1 MEGRHAAPAASRPAL
16 TVPDLSRVVF
26 ALAALVLLAM
36 VVLPIGWLVVTSFSG
51 PHGPT
56 LANYAALFTDVTLV
70 RPFLITVGSSAAV
83 AVACVAIALP
93 MGWCVART
101 DMPLRR
107 LVRVLVMASLVT
119 PPFLGAI
126 AWELLAAPNA
136 GFLNRFARVL
146 FGLDPSVHP
155 FNIYSVTGLTFV
167 NTLYTF
173 PYAFTF
179 VANALERIP
188 ADLEDASAILGGSA
202 WQTLRRI
209 TFPLVLPAVLAGAL
223 IAFLQSMTVFGSAAV
238 LTLPAGFHTMTTRI
252 WSLFQFPP
260 KPALAAAASMPLLLL
275 TLLLLRAQ
283 AMVLGRRGYVLV
295 GGKGAR
301 RTLLR
306 LGAWKWI
313 ALAFCA
319 AVLTCSIVLPYGALL
334 DAAFVKV
341 APALPTLDNLTW
353 SHVHFVFFELDATA
367 IALRNTVVLALG
379 AATIGTALALI
390 AAYLVA
396 RRAVPGWPLLGFL
409 ATAPLAIPSI
419 VLGVGLFLAYTR
431 PPLLL
436 FGTLWIML
444 IAFVTIEFPAAYQQ
458 LVAVV
463 GGIGAEL
470 EEAGRLLGAT
480 RLRVLRDITS
490 PLMRSGLVAAW
501 CFVFIGA
508 IREISAA
515 ILLFTAP
522 TRTIAVVIY
531 DLNESGDTGSIAVL
545 GLLLMA
551 VTFGVLLVANRVPV
565 AVTAVEEFRE

>member
-1 MEGRHAAPAASRPAL
+1 MRL
-16 TVPDLSRVVF
+16 DLSRVLF
-26 ALAALVLLAM
+26 ALAALVLAAM
-36 VVLPIGWLVVTSFSG
+36 VVLPVGWLVVTSFAG

-56 LANYAALFTDVTLV
+56 LENYVTLFTDASMV
-70 RPFLITVGSSAAV
+70 RPFLITLGSSAAV
-83 AVACVAIALP
+83 AILGVLVAVP

-107 LVRVLVMASLVT
+107 MVRILVMASLVT

-126 AWELLAAPNA
+126 AWELLAAPNT
-136 GFLNRFARVL
+136 GFLNQFARLV
-146 FGLDPSVHP
+146 FHLDRTVHP
-155 FNIYSVTGLTFV
+155 FNVYSVAGLTFV
-167 NTLYTF
+167 NFLYTF
-173 PYAFTF
+173 PYAFVF

-188 ADLEDASAILGGSA
+188 ADLEDASANLGAHPAQTAWHVTLPLILPS
-202 WQTLRRI
+202 I
-209 TFPLVLPAVLAGAL
+209 LAGAL

-260 KPALAAAASMPLLLL
+260 KPALAAAASMPMLLL
-275 TLLLLRAQ
+275 TLALLRAQ
-283 AMVLGRRGYVLV
+283 QLVLGRKGYALV

-301 RTLLR
+301 RTMAR
-306 LGAWKWI
+306 LGAWKWA
-313 ALAFCA
+313 ALAFCGF
-319 AVLTCSIVLPYGALL
+319 VLLNAIVLPYGALL
-334 DAAFVKV
+334 DAAFVKIP
-341 APALPTLDNLTW
+341 PALPTLATLTLK
-353 SHVHFVFFELDATA
+353 HVHFVFFELDATPV
-367 IALRNTVVLALG
+367 ALWNTLILAFG
-379 AATIGTALALI
+379 AATIATALALVVG
-390 AAYLVA
+390 YLVA
-396 RRAVPGWPLLGFL
+396 RRSVAGWQALSFL
-409 ATAPLAIPSI
+409 ASAPIAIPSI

-458 LVAVV
+458 LVAVAAS
-463 GGIGAEL
+463 IHPEL

-480 RLRVLRDITS
+480 PLRVLRDITS

-545 GLLLMA
+545 GLLLMI
-551 VTFGVLLVANRVPV
+551 VTFAVLALANRVPV
-565 AVTAVEEFRE
+565 VGGAVEEYRA

>member
-1 MEGRHAAPAASRPAL
+1 MRPSG
-16 TVPDLSRVVF
+16 DLSRLLF
-26 ALAALVLLAM
+26 GAAALVLFAM
-36 VVLPIGWLVVTSFSG
+36 VALPVGWLVATSVSG
-51 PHGPT
+51 PHGFT
-56 LANYAALFTDVTLV
+56 LENYVTLFTDATMVQPFVITLE
-70 RPFLITVGSSAAV
+70 SSAAV
-83 AVACVAIALP
+83 AILCVLVAVP

-126 AWELLAAPNA
+126 AWELLAAPNT
-136 GFLNRFARVL
+136 GFLNQVARVV
-146 FGLDPSVHP
+146 FRLDRSVHP
-155 FNIYSVTGLTFV
+155 FDIYTVAGLTFV
-167 NTLYTF
+167 NFLYTF

-188 ADLEDASAILGGSA
+188 ADLEDASAILGARGG
-202 WQTLRRI
+202 QTLWRV
-209 TFPLVLPAVLAGAL
+209 TLPLILPAILAGGL
-223 IAFLQSMTVFGSAAV
+223 IAFLQSMTVFGSAAI

-260 KPALAAAASMPLLLL
+260 KPALAAAASMPILLL

-283 AMVLGRRGYVLV
+283 QLILGRKGYVVV

-301 RTLLR
+301 RAIVV
-306 LGAWKWI
+306 LGTWKWL

-319 AVLTCSIVLPYGALL
+319 VVLANAIVLPYGALL

-341 APALPTLDNLTW
+341 APAVPTLANLTW
-353 SHVHFVFFELDATA
+353 SHLHFVFFELDATPV
-367 IALRNTVVLALG
+367 ALWNTMILALG
-379 AATIGTALALI
+379 AATIGTALALVVG
-390 AAYLVA
+390 YVVA
-396 RRAVPGWPLLGFL
+396 RRAVRGWQLLGVL

-419 VLGVGLFLAYTR
+419 VLGVGLFLAYTH

-458 LVAVV
+458 LVSVTSS
-463 GGIGAEL
+463 IHPEL

-480 RLRVLRDITS
+480 RLRVLREITS
-490 PLMRSGLVAAW
+490 PLMRSGLVATW

-545 GLLLMA
+545 GLLLMV
-551 VTFGVLLVANRVPV
+551 VTFTVLAVANRVPV

>member
-1 MEGRHAAPAASRPAL
+1 MVAL
-16 TVPDLSRVVF
+16 PV
-26 ALAALVLLAM
+26 
-36 VVLPIGWLVVTSFSG
+36 GWLIATSLSG

-56 LANYAALFTDVTLV
+56 LDNYVTLFTDPTMVQPFVITLE
-70 RPFLITVGSSAAV
+70 SSAAV
-83 AVACVAIALP
+83 ALLCVVVAVP

-107 LVRVLVMASLVT
+107 LVRLLVMASLVT

-126 AWELLAAPNA
+126 AWELLAAPNT
-136 GFLNRFARVL
+136 GFLNQLARAV
-146 FGLDPSVHP
+146 FHLDRSVHP
-155 FNIYSVTGLTFV
+155 FNIYTVAGLTFV
-167 NTLYTF
+167 NFLYTF

-188 ADLEDASAILGGSA
+188 ADLEDASSNLGASSAQTLWRVTLPLILPAILAGG
-202 WQTLRRI
+202 
-209 TFPLVLPAVLAGAL
+209 L
-223 IAFLQSMTVFGSAAV
+223 IAFLQSVTVFGSAAI

-260 KPALAAAASMPLLLL
+260 KPALAAAASMPILLI
-275 TLLLLRAQ
+275 TLVLLRAQ
-283 AMVLGRRGYVLV
+283 QLILGRKGYVVV
-295 GGKGAR
+295 GGKGSR
-301 RTLLR
+301 RAMGTLGWWR
-306 LGAWKWI
+306 WP

-319 AVLTCSIVLPYGALL
+319 LILVNAIVLPYGALL

-341 APALPTLDNLTW
+341 APALPTLANLTW
-353 SHVHFVFFELDATA
+353 SHLHFVFFELDATPV
-367 IALRNTVVLALG
+367 ALWNTVILALG
-379 AATIGTALALI
+379 AATIGTVLALI
-390 AAYLVA
+390 VGYLVA
-396 RRAVPGWPLLGFL
+396 RRSVRGWQLLGFL

-458 LVAVV
+458 LVAVASS
-463 GGIGAEL
+463 IHPEL

-480 RLRVLRDITS
+480 RLRVLREITS
-490 PLMRSGLVAAW
+490 PLMRSGLVATW
-501 CFVFIGA
+501 CFIFIGA

-545 GLLLMA
+545 GLLLMV
-551 VTFGVLLVANRVPV
+551 VTFAVLALANRVPV

>member
-1 MEGRHAAPAASRPAL
+1 MTAARL
-16 TVPDLSRVVF
+16 DGSRVLF
-26 ALAALVLLAM
+26 AGAAVVLSAM
-36 VVLPIGWLVVTSFSG
+36 VVLPLGWLIATSFSS

-56 LANYAALFTDVTLV
+56 LANYVTLFTDGTMV
-70 RPFLITVGSSAAV
+70 RPFLITLGSSAAV
-83 AVACVAIALP
+83 AVLCVLVAVP

-107 LVRVLVMASLVT
+107 VVRLLVIASLVT

-126 AWELLAAPNA
+126 AWELLAAPNT
-136 GFLNRFARVL
+136 GFLNQLARL
-146 FGLDPSVHP
+146 AFHLDRSVHP
-155 FNIYSVTGLTFV
+155 FNVYTVAGLTFV
-167 NTLYTF
+167 NFLYTF
-173 PYAFTF
+173 PYAFVF
-179 VANALERIP
+179 VANALQRIP
-188 ADLEDASAILGGSA
+188 SDLEDASAILGAHPAQTA
-202 WQTLRRI
+202 WRVTL
-209 TFPLVLPAVLAGAL
+209 PLLLPSVLAGAL

-260 KPALAAAASMPLLLL
+260 KPELAAAASMPMLVL

-283 AMVLGRRGYVLV
+283 QLALGRRGYAVI
-295 GGKGAR
+295 GGKGTR
-301 RTLLR
+301 RTMTR
-306 LGAWKWI
+306 LGVWRWP
-313 ALAFCA
+313 ALAACGLVLLCA
-319 AVLTCSIVLPYGALL
+319 IGLPYGALL

-341 APALPTLDNLTW
+341 PPAMPSPATFTFEHLR
-353 SHVHFVFFELDATA
+353 FVFFELDATP
-367 IALRNTVVLALG
+367 LALWNTLLLAFG
-379 AATIGTALALI
+379 AGTIATALAAI
-390 AAYLVA
+390 VGYLVS
-396 RRAVPGWPLLGFL
+396 RRTVRGWRILSYL
-409 ATAPLAIPSI
+409 ATAPIAIPSI

-458 LVAVV
+458 LTTVA
-463 GGIGAEL
+463 GAIHPEL
-470 EEAGRLLGAT
+470 EDAGRLLGASPG
-480 RLRVLRDITS
+480 RVLRDIIA
-490 PLMRSGLVAAW
+490 PLMRTGLVAAW

-522 TRTIAVVIY
+522 TRTLAVVIY

-551 VTFGVLLVANRVPV
+551 VTFVVLALVNRVPV
-565 AVTAVEEFRE
+565 VLGTIEE

>member
-1 MEGRHAAPAASRPAL
+1 
-16 TVPDLSRVVF
+16 
-26 ALAALVLLAM
+26 VLLAM
-36 VVLPIGWLVVTSFSG
+36 VALPVGWLIATSLSG

-56 LANYAALFTDVTLV
+56 LDNYVTLFTDPSMVQ
-70 RPFLITVGSSAAV
+70 PFLITLESSAAV
-83 AVACVAIALP
+83 AILCVVVAVP

-107 LVRVLVMASLVT
+107 LVRILVMASLVT

-126 AWELLAAPNA
+126 AWELLAAPNT
-136 GFLNRFARVL
+136 GFLNQLARVT
-146 FGLDPSVHP
+146 FHLDRSIHP
-155 FNIYSVTGLTFV
+155 FNIYTIAGLTFV
-167 NTLYTF
+167 NFLYTF

-188 ADLEDASAILGGSA
+188 ADLEDASAILGAGSA
-202 WQTLRRI
+202 QTMWRVTL
-209 TFPLVLPAVLAGAL
+209 PLILPAILAGGL
-223 IAFLQSMTVFGSAAV
+223 IAFLQSVTVFGSAAV

-260 KPALAAAASMPLLLL
+260 KPALAAAASMPILLI
-275 TLLLLRAQ
+275 TLVLLRAQ
-283 AMVLGRRGYVLV
+283 QLILGRKGYVVV

-301 RTLLR
+301 RAIGA
-306 LGAWKWI
+306 LGRWRWP

-319 AVLTCSIVLPYGALL
+319 LVLVNAIVLPYGALL

-341 APALPTLDNLTW
+341 APALPTLANLTW
-353 SHVHFVFFELDATA
+353 SHLHFVFFELDATPV
-367 IALRNTVVLALG
+367 ALWNTVILALG
-379 AATIGTALALI
+379 AATIGTVLALI
-390 AAYLVA
+390 VGYLVA
-396 RRAVPGWPLLGFL
+396 RRSVRGWQLLGFL

-458 LVAVV
+458 LVAVASS
-463 GGIGAEL
+463 IHPEL

-480 RLRVLRDITS
+480 RLRVLREITS
-490 PLMRSGLVAAW
+490 PLMRSGLVATW
-501 CFVFIGA
+501 CFIFIGA

-545 GLLLMA
+545 GLLLMV
-551 VTFGVLLVANRVPV
+551 VTFAVLALANRVPV

>member
-1 MEGRHAAPAASRPAL
+1 MRI
-16 TVPDLSRVVF
+16 DLSRVLF
-26 ALAALVLLAM
+26 ALAALALVVM
-36 VVLPIGWLVVTSFSG
+36 VVLPVGWLVVTSVSG
-51 PHGPT
+51 AHGFT
-56 LANYAALFTDVTLV
+56 LENYVTLFTDVTMI
-70 RPFLITVGSSAAV
+70 RPFVITLASSAAV
-83 AVACVAIALP
+83 AVACVLVAVP

-107 LVRVLVMASLVT
+107 LVRILVMASLVT

-126 AWELLAAPNA
+126 AWELLAAPNT
-136 GFLNRFARVL
+136 GFLNQLARAA
-146 FGLDPSVHP
+146 FHLDRSVHP
-155 FNIYSVTGLTFV
+155 FNVYSVAGLTFV
-167 NTLYTF
+167 NFLYTF
-173 PYAFTF
+173 PYAFVF

-188 ADLEDASAILGGSA
+188 ADLEDASAILGARPAQTA
-202 WQTLRRI
+202 WRVTL
-209 TFPLVLPAVLAGAL
+209 PLVLPAILAGAL

-260 KPALAAAASMPLLLL
+260 KPALAAAASMPMLLL
-275 TLLLLRAQ
+275 TLGLLRAQ
-283 AMVLGRRGYVLV
+283 QLVLGRKGYALV

-301 RTLLR
+301 RTMAR
-306 LGAWKWI
+306 LGAWKWA
-313 ALAFCA
+313 ALAFCGL
-319 AVLTCSIVLPYGALL
+319 VLLNAIVLPYGALL
-334 DAAFVKV
+334 DAAFVKI
-341 APALPTLDNLTW
+341 APAVPSFANLTLA
-353 SHVHFVFFELDATA
+353 HVHFVFVELDATPV
-367 IALRNTVVLALG
+367 ALRNTMILAFG
-379 AATIGTALALI
+379 AATVATALALVVG
-390 AAYLVA
+390 YLVA
-396 RRAVPGWPLLGFL
+396 RRAVTGWNVLSFL
-409 ATAPLAIPSI
+409 ASAPIAIPSI

-458 LVAVV
+458 LTAVAAS
-463 GGIGAEL
+463 IHPEL
-470 EEAGRLLGAT
+470 EEAARLLGAT
-480 RLRVLRDITS
+480 PLRVLRDVTA
-490 PLMRSGLVAAW
+490 PLMRSGIVAAW

-551 VTFGVLLVANRVPV
+551 VTFAVLALANRVPV
-565 AVTAVEEFRE
+565 VATAAEEYRA

>member
-1 MEGRHAAPAASRPAL
+1 VTHRSPQRAIDFSRL
-16 TVPDLSRVVF
+16 IF
-26 ALAALVLLAM
+26 AGAALVLLAM
-36 VVLPIGWLVVTSFSG
+36 VVLPVGWLVATSLSG

-56 LANYAALFTDVTLV
+56 LENYVTLFTDPTMVQ
-70 RPFLITVGSSAAV
+70 PFLITLESSAAV
-83 AVACVAIALP
+83 AILCVVVAVP

-126 AWELLAAPNA
+126 AWELLAAPNT
-136 GFLNRFARVL
+136 GFLNQVARAV
-146 FGLDPSVHP
+146 FQLDRSVHP
-155 FNIYSVTGLTFV
+155 FNIYTVAGLTFV
-167 NTLYTF
+167 NFLYTF

-188 ADLEDASAILGGSA
+188 ADFEDASAILGARS
-202 WQTLRRI
+202 WETLRRV
-209 TFPLVLPAVLAGAL
+209 TLPLILPAILAGGL
-223 IAFLQSMTVFGSAAV
+223 IAFLQSMTVFGSAAI

-260 KPALAAAASMPLLLL
+260 KPALAAAASMPILLL

-283 AMVLGRRGYVLV
+283 QLILGRKGYVVV

-301 RTLLR
+301 RAIVA
-306 LGAWKWI
+306 LGRWKWL
-313 ALAFCA
+313 ALGFCA
-319 AVLTCSIVLPYGALL
+319 LVLLNAIVLPYGALL

-341 APALPTLDNLTW
+341 APAVPTLANLTW
-353 SHVHFVFFELDATA
+353 SHLHFVFFELDATPV
-367 IALRNTVVLALG
+367 ALWNTMILALG
-379 AATIGTALALI
+379 AATIGTALALVVG
-390 AAYLVA
+390 YLVA
-396 RRAVPGWPLLGFL
+396 RRAVRGWQLLGFL

-458 LVAVV
+458 LVAVTSS
-463 GGIGAEL
+463 IHPEL

-480 RLRVLRDITS
+480 RLRVLREITS
-490 PLMRSGLVAAW
+490 PLMRSGLVATW

-545 GLLLMA
+545 GLLLMV
-551 VTFGVLLVANRVPV
+551 VTFTVLAVANRVPV
-565 AVTAVEEFRE
+565 AATAVEEFRE

>member
-1 MEGRHAAPAASRPAL
+1 MGQR
-16 TVPDLSRVVF
+16 DFSRVLF
-26 ALAALVLLAM
+26 GAAALVLLAM
-36 VVLPIGWLVVTSFSG
+36 VALPVGWLVATSLSG

-56 LANYAALFTDVTLV
+56 LENYVKLFTDPTMVQ
-70 RPFLITVGSSAAV
+70 PFLITLESSAAV
-83 AVACVAIALP
+83 AVLCVLVAVP

-126 AWELLAAPNA
+126 AWELLAAPNT
-136 GFLNRFARVL
+136 GFLNQVARAV
-146 FGLDPSVHP
+146 FHLDRSVHP
-155 FNIYSVTGLTFV
+155 FNIYTVAGLTFV
-167 NTLYTF
+167 NFLYTF

-188 ADLEDASAILGGSA
+188 ADLEDASAILGARSV
-202 WQTLRRI
+202 QTLARI
-209 TFPLVLPAVLAGAL
+209 TLPLILPAILAGGL
-223 IAFLQSMTVFGSAAV
+223 IAFLQSMTVFGSAAI

-260 KPALAAAASMPLLLL
+260 KPALAAAASMPILLL
-275 TLLLLRAQ
+275 TLVLLRAQ
-283 AMVLGRRGYVLV
+283 QVILGRKGYVVV

-301 RTLLR
+301 RAIVP
-306 LGAWKWI
+306 LGGWTWL
-313 ALAFCA
+313 ALGFCGL
-319 AVLTCSIVLPYGALL
+319 VLVNAIVLPYGALL

-341 APALPTLDNLTW
+341 APAVPTLANLTW
-353 SHVHFVFFELDATA
+353 SHVHFVFFELDATPV
-367 IALRNTVVLALG
+367 ALSNTMILALG
-379 AATIGTALALI
+379 AATIGTALALVVGYI
-390 AAYLVA
+390 VA
-396 RRAVPGWPLLGFL
+396 RRAVRGWQLLGFL

-458 LVAVV
+458 LVAVTSS
-463 GGIGAEL
+463 IHPEL

-480 RLRVLRDITS
+480 RLRVLREITS
-490 PLMRSGLVAAW
+490 PLMRSGLVATW

-545 GLLLMA
+545 GLLLMV
-551 VTFGVLLVANRVPV
+551 VTFTVLAVANRVPI

>member
-1 MEGRHAAPAASRPAL
+1 
-16 TVPDLSRVVF
+16 
-26 ALAALVLLAM
+26 VLLAM
-36 VVLPIGWLVVTSFSG
+36 VALPVGWLVATSLSG

-56 LANYAALFTDVTLV
+56 FDNYARLFSDPTMVQ
-70 RPFLITVGSSAAV
+70 PFLITLESSAAV
-83 AVACVAIALP
+83 AVLCVVVAVP

-126 AWELLAAPNA
+126 AWELLAAPNT
-136 GFLNRFARVL
+136 GFLNQLARVL
-146 FGLDPSVHP
+146 FGLDRTVHP
-155 FNIYSVTGLTFV
+155 FNIYSVAGLTFV
-167 NTLYTF
+167 NFLYTF
-173 PYAFTF
+173 PYASTF
-179 VANALERIP
+179 VTNALERIP
-188 ADLEDASAILGGSA
+188 ADLEDASSILGANSA
-202 WQTLRRI
+202 QTLRRV
-209 TFPLVLPAVLAGAL
+209 TLPLILPAILAGGL

-260 KPALAAAASMPLLLL
+260 QPALAAAASMPILLL
-275 TLLLLRAQ
+275 TLVLLRAQ
-283 AMVLGRRGYVLV
+283 QMILGRKGYVLV

-301 RTLLR
+301 RAMVA
-306 LGAWKWI
+306 LGAWKWL
-313 ALAFCA
+313 ALGFCGL
-319 AVLTCSIVLPYGALL
+319 VLLNAIVLPYGALL
-334 DAAFVKV
+334 DAAFVRV
-341 APALPTLDNLTW
+341 APAVPTLANLTLA
-353 SHVHFVFFELDATA
+353 HLHFVFFELDATPV
-367 IALRNTVVLALG
+367 ALWNTMILALG
-379 AATIGTALALI
+379 AATIGTALALVVG
-390 AAYLVA
+390 YLVA
-396 RRAVPGWPLLGFL
+396 RRAVPGWQFLGFL

-458 LVAVV
+458 LVSVAAS
-463 GGIGAEL
+463 IHPEL

-480 RLRVLRDITS
+480 RLRVLREITS

-545 GLLLMA
+545 GLLLMV
-551 VTFGVLLVANRVPV
+551 VTFAVLAVANRVPI
-565 AVTAVEEFRE
+565 AVTATEEFRE

>member
-1 MEGRHAAPAASRPAL
+1 MVAL
-16 TVPDLSRVVF
+16 PV
-26 ALAALVLLAM
+26 
-36 VVLPIGWLVVTSFSG
+36 GWLIATSLSG

-56 LANYAALFTDVTLV
+56 LDNYVTLFTDPSMVQ
-70 RPFLITVGSSAAV
+70 PFLITLESSAAV
-83 AVACVAIALP
+83 AILCVVVAVP

-107 LVRVLVMASLVT
+107 LVRILVMASLVT

-126 AWELLAAPNA
+126 AWELLAAPNT
-136 GFLNRFARVL
+136 GFLNQLARVI
-146 FGLDPSVHP
+146 FHLDRSVHP
-155 FNIYSVTGLTFV
+155 FNIYTVAGLTFV
-167 NTLYTF
+167 NFLYTF

-179 VANALERIP
+179 VANALERVP
-188 ADLEDASAILGGSA
+188 ADLEDASAILGAGSA
-202 WQTLRRI
+202 QTLWRV
-209 TFPLVLPAVLAGAL
+209 TLPLILPAILAGGL
-223 IAFLQSMTVFGSAAV
+223 IAFLQSVTVFGSAAV

-260 KPALAAAASMPLLLL
+260 KPALAAAASMPVLLI
-275 TLLLLRAQ
+275 TLVLLRAQ
-283 AMVLGRRGYVLV
+283 QLILGRKGYVVV

-301 RTLLR
+301 RAIGA
-306 LGAWKWI
+306 LGRWRWP

-319 AVLTCSIVLPYGALL
+319 LVLVNAIVLPYGALL

-341 APALPTLDNLTW
+341 APALPTLANLTW
-353 SHVHFVFFELDATA
+353 SHLHFVFFELDATPV
-367 IALRNTVVLALG
+367 ALWNTVILALG
-379 AATIGTALALI
+379 AATIGTVLALI
-390 AAYLVA
+390 VGYLVA
-396 RRAVPGWPLLGFL
+396 RRSVRGWQLLGFL

-458 LVAVV
+458 LVAVASS
-463 GGIGAEL
+463 IHPEL

-480 RLRVLRDITS
+480 RLRVLREITS
-490 PLMRSGLVAAW
+490 PLMRSGLVATW
-501 CFVFIGA
+501 CFIFIGA

-545 GLLLMA
+545 GLLLMV
-551 VTFGVLLVANRVPV
+551 VTFAVLALANRVPV
-565 AVTAVEEFRE
+565 GVTAVEEFRE

>member
-1 MEGRHAAPAASRPAL
+1 
-16 TVPDLSRVVF
+16 
-26 ALAALVLLAM
+26 M
-36 VVLPIGWLVVTSFSG
+36 VVLPVGWLIATSLSG

-56 LANYAALFTDVTLV
+56 LENYVTLFTDPTMVQ
-70 RPFLITVGSSAAV
+70 PFLITLESSAAV
-83 AVACVAIALP
+83 AILCVVVALP

-107 LVRVLVMASLVT
+107 LVRLLVMASLVT

-126 AWELLAAPNA
+126 AWELLAAPNT
-136 GFLNRFARVL
+136 GFLNQLARAV
-146 FGLDPSVHP
+146 FHLDRSVHP
-155 FNIYSVTGLTFV
+155 FNIYTVAGLTFV
-167 NTLYTF
+167 NFLYTF

-188 ADLEDASAILGGSA
+188 ADLEDASSNLGASSAQTLWRVTLPLILPAILAGG
-202 WQTLRRI
+202 
-209 TFPLVLPAVLAGAL
+209 L
-223 IAFLQSMTVFGSAAV
+223 IAFLQSVTVFGSAAI

-260 KPALAAAASMPLLLL
+260 KPALAAAASMPILLI
-275 TLLLLRAQ
+275 TLVLLRAQ
-283 AMVLGRRGYVLV
+283 QLILGRKGYVVV

-301 RTLLR
+301 RAIGA
-306 LGAWKWI
+306 LGWWRWP

-319 AVLTCSIVLPYGALL
+319 LILVNAIVLPYGALL

-341 APALPTLDNLTW
+341 APALPTLANLTW
-353 SHVHFVFFELDATA
+353 SHLHFVFFELDATPV
-367 IALRNTVVLALG
+367 ALWNTVILALG
-379 AATIGTALALI
+379 AATIGTVLALI
-390 AAYLVA
+390 VGYLVA
-396 RRAVPGWPLLGFL
+396 RRSVRGWQVLAFL

-458 LVAVV
+458 LVSVASS
-463 GGIGAEL
+463 IHPEL

-480 RLRVLRDITS
+480 RLRVLREITS
-490 PLMRSGLVAAW
+490 PLMRSGLVATW
-501 CFVFIGA
+501 CFIFIGA

-545 GLLLMA
+545 GLLLMV
-551 VTFGVLLVANRVPV
+551 VTFAVLALANRVPV

>member
-1 MEGRHAAPAASRPAL
+1 MTMPALALRPASRGGM
-16 TVPDLSRVVF
+16 VDLSRGLFV
-26 ALAALVLLAM
+26 LAALVLALM
-36 VVLPIGWLVVTSFSG
+36 VVLPIGWLIVTSVSG

-56 LANYAALFTDVTLV
+56 LDNYRTLFTDVTMV
-70 RPFLITVGSSAAV
+70 RPFLITLGSSAVV
-83 AVACVAIALP
+83 ALLCVLVALP

-107 LVRVLVMASLVT
+107 QVRILVMASLVT

-126 AWELLAAPNA
+126 AWELLAAPNT
-136 GFLNRFARVL
+136 GFLNQLARVI
-146 FGLDPSVHP
+146 FHLDRAVHP
-155 FNIYSVTGLTFV
+155 FNVYSVAGLTFV
-167 NTLYTF
+167 NFLYTF
-173 PYAFTF
+173 PYAFIF

-188 ADLEDASAILGGSA
+188 ADLEDASAILGARPSQTA
-202 WQTLRRI
+202 WRVTL
-209 TFPLVLPAVLAGAL
+209 PLILPAILAGAL

-260 KPALAAAASMPLLLL
+260 KPELAAAASMPMLLL
-275 TLLLLRAQ
+275 TFGLLRAQ
-283 AMVLGRRGYVLV
+283 QLVLGRKGYALV

-301 RTLLR
+301 RTIVQ
-306 LGAWKWI
+306 LGAWKWA

-319 AVLTCSIVLPYGALL
+319 LILLNAIALPYGALL

-341 APALPTLDNLTW
+341 PPALPTLANLTL
-353 SHVHFVFFELDATA
+353 SHLHFVFFELDATQ
-367 IALRNTVVLALG
+367 IALWNTLILALG
-379 AATIGTALALI
+379 AATIGTALALVVG
-390 AAYLVA
+390 YLVA
-396 RRAVPGWPLLGFL
+396 RRAVPGWPLLSFL
-409 ATAPLAIPSI
+409 AGAPLAIPSI

-458 LVAVV
+458 LTSVVAS
-463 GGIGAEL
+463 IHPEL

-480 RLRVLRDITS
+480 RLRVLREITS
-490 PLMRSGLVAAW
+490 PLMRSGIVAAW
-501 CFVFIGA
+501 CFIFIGA

-522 TRTIAVVIY
+522 TRTLAVVIY

-545 GLLLMA
+545 GLLLMV
-551 VTFGVLLVANRVPV
+551 VTFVVLSLANRVPV
-565 AVTAVEEFRE
+565 VVTAAEELRG

>member
-1 MEGRHAAPAASRPAL
+1 MRL
-16 TVPDLSRVVF
+16 DLSRVLF
-26 ALAALVLLAM
+26 AFAALVLVAL
-36 VVLPIGWLVVTSFSG
+36 VVLPVGWLIGTSVSG

-56 LANYAALFTDVTLV
+56 LANFVTLFTDASMI
-70 RPFLITVGSSAAV
+70 RPFLITLGSSAAV
-83 AVACVAIALP
+83 AVLCVAVAVP
-93 MGWCVART
+93 MGWFVART

-107 LVRVLVMASLVT
+107 LVRILVMASLVT

-126 AWELLAAPNA
+126 AWELLAAPNT
-136 GFLNRFARVL
+136 GFLNQLARAT
-146 FGLDPSVHP
+146 FGLDRSLHP
-155 FNIYSVTGLTFV
+155 FNVYSVTGLTFV
-167 NTLYTF
+167 NFLYTF
-173 PYAFTF
+173 PYAFVF

-188 ADLEDASAILGGSA
+188 ADLEDASAILGGRPAQTA
-202 WQTLRRI
+202 WRVTL
-209 TFPLVLPAVLAGAL
+209 PLILPSILAGAL

-260 KPALAAAASMPLLLL
+260 KPALAAAASMPMLVL
-275 TLLLLRAQ
+275 TLALLRAQ
-283 AMVLGRRGYVLV
+283 QLVLGRKGYALV

-301 RTLLR
+301 RTIAR
-306 LGAWKWI
+306 LGAWKWG
-313 ALAFCA
+313 ALAFCGF
-319 AVLTCSIVLPYGALL
+319 VLLNAIVLPYGALL
-334 DAAFVKV
+334 DAAFVKI
-341 APALPTLDNLTW
+341 APAVPTLDNFTLA
-353 SHVHFVFFELDATA
+353 HVHFVFFELDATS
-367 IALRNTVVLALG
+367 IALRNTVILALG
-379 AATIGTALALI
+379 AATIATALALVVG
-390 AAYLVA
+390 YLVA
-396 RRAVPGWPLLGFL
+396 RKAVPGWRLLGFL
-409 ATAPLAIPSI
+409 ATAPIAIPSI

-458 LVAVV
+458 LGAVAST
-463 GGIGAEL
+463 IHPEL
-470 EEAGRLLGAT
+470 EEAGRMLGASA
-480 RLRVLRDITS
+480 LRVLRDVTA
-490 PLMRSGLVAAW
+490 PLMRSGIVAAW

-551 VTFGVLLVANRVPV
+551 VTFVVLALANRVPV
-565 AVTAVEEFRE
+565 VTTAAEEYRA

>member
-1 MEGRHAAPAASRPAL
+1 MVAL
-16 TVPDLSRVVF
+16 PV
-26 ALAALVLLAM
+26 
-36 VVLPIGWLVVTSFSG
+36 GWLIATSLSG

-56 LANYAALFTDVTLV
+56 LDNYVTLFTDPSMVQ
-70 RPFLITVGSSAAV
+70 PFLITLESSAAV
-83 AVACVAIALP
+83 AILCVLVAVP

-126 AWELLAAPNA
+126 AWELLAAPNT
-136 GFLNRFARVL
+136 GFLNQLARVM
-146 FGLDPSVHP
+146 FHLDRSVHP
-155 FNIYSVTGLTFV
+155 FNIYTVAGLTFV
-167 NTLYTF
+167 NFLYTF

-188 ADLEDASAILGGSA
+188 ADLEDASANLGASSA
-202 WQTLRRI
+202 QTLWRV
-209 TFPLVLPAVLAGAL
+209 TLPLILPAILAGGL
-223 IAFLQSMTVFGSAAV
+223 IAFLQSVTVFGSAAI

-260 KPALAAAASMPLLLL
+260 KPALAAAASMPILLL
-275 TLLLLRAQ
+275 TLVLLRAQ
-283 AMVLGRRGYVLV
+283 QLILGRKGYVVV

-301 RTLLR
+301 RAIGV
-306 LGAWKWI
+306 LGWWRWP

-319 AVLTCSIVLPYGALL
+319 LVLVNAIVLPYGALL

-341 APALPTLDNLTW
+341 APALPTLANLTW
-353 SHVHFVFFELDATA
+353 SHLHFVFFELDATPV
-367 IALRNTVVLALG
+367 ALWNTVILALG
-379 AATIGTALALI
+379 AATIGTVLALLVG
-390 AAYLVA
+390 YLVA
-396 RRAVPGWPLLGFL
+396 RRSVRGWQLLGFL

-458 LVAVV
+458 LVAVASS
-463 GGIGAEL
+463 IHPEL

-480 RLRVLRDITS
+480 RLRVLREITS
-490 PLMRSGLVAAW
+490 PLMRSGLVATW

-545 GLLLMA
+545 GLLLMI
-551 VTFGVLLVANRVPV
+551 VTFAVLSVANRVPL

>member
-1 MEGRHAAPAASRPAL
+1 MVAL
-16 TVPDLSRVVF
+16 PV
-26 ALAALVLLAM
+26 
-36 VVLPIGWLVVTSFSG
+36 GWLVATSLSG

-56 LANYAALFTDVTLV
+56 LENYAALFTDATLV
-70 RPFLITVGSSAAV
+70 QPFLITLESSAAV
-83 AVACVAIALP
+83 AILCVLVAVP

-126 AWELLAAPNA
+126 AWELLAAPNT
-136 GFLNRFARVL
+136 GFLNQLARVA
-146 FGLDPSVHP
+146 FHLDRAVHP
-155 FNIYSVTGLTFV
+155 FNIYTVAGLTFV
-167 NTLYTF
+167 NFLYTF

-188 ADLEDASAILGGSA
+188 ADLEDASAILGARSA
-202 WQTLRRI
+202 QTLWRV
-209 TFPLVLPAVLAGAL
+209 TLPLILPAILAGGL
-223 IAFLQSMTVFGSAAV
+223 IAFLQSMTVFGSAAI

-260 KPALAAAASMPLLLL
+260 KPALAAAASMPILLL

-283 AMVLGRRGYVLV
+283 QLILGRKGYVVV

-301 RTLLR
+301 RAIAA
-306 LGAWKWI
+306 LGPWKWL
-313 ALAFCA
+313 ALGFCA
-319 AVLTCSIVLPYGALL
+319 LVLLNAIVLPYGALL

-341 APALPTLDNLTW
+341 APAVPTLANLTW
-353 SHVHFVFFELDATA
+353 SHLHFVFFELDATPV
-367 IALRNTVVLALG
+367 ALWNTMILALG
-379 AATIGTALALI
+379 AATIGTALALVVG
-390 AAYLVA
+390 YLVA
-396 RRAVPGWPLLGFL
+396 RRAVRGWQVLGFL

-458 LVAVV
+458 LVSVTSS
-463 GGIGAEL
+463 IHPEL

-480 RLRVLRDITS
+480 RLRVLREITS
-490 PLMRSGLVAAW
+490 PLIRSGLVATW

-545 GLLLMA
+545 GLLLMV
-551 VTFGVLLVANRVPV
+551 VTFTVLAIANRVPI

>member
-1 MEGRHAAPAASRPAL
+1 
-16 TVPDLSRVVF
+16 
-26 ALAALVLLAM
+26 
-36 VVLPIGWLVVTSFSG
+36 
-51 PHGPT
+51 
-56 LANYAALFTDVTLV
+56 
-70 RPFLITVGSSAAV
+70 
-83 AVACVAIALP
+83 
-93 MGWCVART
+93 
-101 DMPLRR
+101 
-107 LVRVLVMASLVT
+107 
-119 PPFLGAI
+119 
-126 AWELLAAPNA
+126 
-136 GFLNRFARVL
+136 
-146 FGLDPSVHP
+146 
-155 FNIYSVTGLTFV
+155 V
-167 NTLYTF
+167 NFLYTF

-188 ADLEDASAILGGSA
+188 ADLEDASAILGARSA
-202 WQTLRRI
+202 QTLRRV
-209 TFPLVLPAVLAGAL
+209 TLPLILPAILAGGL
-223 IAFLQSMTVFGSAAV
+223 IAFLQSMTVFGSAAI

-260 KPALAAAASMPLLLL
+260 QPALAAAASMPILLL

-283 AMVLGRRGYVLV
+283 QLILGRKGYVVV

-301 RTLLR
+301 RTIVA
-306 LGAWKWI
+306 LGNGKWL
-313 ALAFCA
+313 ALGFCA
-319 AVLTCSIVLPYGALL
+319 LVLVNAIVLPYGALL

-341 APALPTLDNLTW
+341 APAVPTLANLTW
-353 SHVHFVFFELDATA
+353 SHLHFVFFELDATPV
-367 IALRNTVVLALG
+367 ALWNTMILALG
-379 AATIGTALALI
+379 AATIGTALALVVG
-390 AAYLVA
+390 YLVA
-396 RRAVPGWPLLGFL
+396 RRAVRGWQLLGFL

-458 LVAVV
+458 LVSVTSS
-463 GGIGAEL
+463 IHPEL

-480 RLRVLRDITS
+480 RLRVLREITS
-490 PLMRSGLVAAW
+490 PLMRSGLVATW

-545 GLLLMA
+545 GLLLMV
-551 VTFGVLLVANRVPV
+551 VTFTVLTVANRVPI

>member
-1 MEGRHAAPAASRPAL
+1 MVAL
-16 TVPDLSRVVF
+16 PV
-26 ALAALVLLAM
+26 
-36 VVLPIGWLVVTSFSG
+36 GWLVATSLSG

-56 LANYAALFTDVTLV
+56 FDNYARLFTDATMVQ
-70 RPFLITVGSSAAV
+70 PFLITLESSAAV
-83 AVACVAIALP
+83 AVLCVVVAVP

-101 DMPLRR
+101 DMPLRS

-126 AWELLAAPNA
+126 AWELLAAPNT
-136 GFLNRFARVL
+136 GFLNQLARVL
-146 FGLDPSVHP
+146 FGLDRSVHP
-155 FNIYSVTGLTFV
+155 FNIYTVAGLTFV
-167 NTLYTF
+167 NFLYTF

-188 ADLEDASAILGGSA
+188 ADLEDASAILGASSA
-202 WQTLRRI
+202 QTLRSV
-209 TFPLVLPAVLAGAL
+209 TLPLILPAILAGGL

-260 KPALAAAASMPLLLL
+260 QPALAAAASMPILLL
-275 TLLLLRAQ
+275 TLVLLRAQ
-283 AMVLGRRGYVLV
+283 QMVLGRKGYVLV

-301 RTLLR
+301 RAMVT
-306 LGAWKWI
+306 LGAWKWL
-313 ALAFCA
+313 ALAFCGL
-319 AVLTCSIVLPYGALL
+319 VLLNAIVLPYGALL

-341 APALPTLDNLTW
+341 APALPTLTNLTMA
-353 SHVHFVFFELDATA
+353 HVHFVFFELDATPV
-367 IALRNTVVLALG
+367 ALWNTMILALG
-379 AATIGTALALI
+379 AATIGTALALVVG
-390 AAYLVA
+390 YLVA
-396 RRAVPGWPLLGFL
+396 RRAVPGWQLLGFL

-458 LVAVV
+458 LVSVAAS
-463 GGIGAEL
+463 IHPEL

-480 RLRVLRDITS
+480 RLRVLREITS

-545 GLLLMA
+545 GLLLMV
-551 VTFGVLLVANRVPV
+551 VTFAVLAVANRVPI
-565 AVTAVEEFRE
+565 AVTAAEEFRK